1 MDASGQDTYKGG
13 KQPDLEIENE
23 VYNNQ
28 KRKIMD
34 KTHNS
39 PVEGRTQ
46 AEHINCKENETKR
59 LERKLKDA
67 ERLIKELRRDYSF
80 QLDRY
85 NDLEDEF
92 DRLQEAMEER
102 EKSYGAFTRSF
113 THPNAL
119 QAISDTTKPLTVSE
133 STREAVR
140 LLALLHEFRESYLRN
155 AERLGFGDEALS
167 AFENRYL
174 PMLNTVRAMIF
185 ESITLHLP
193 KAAADGI

>member
-1 MDASGQDTYKGG
+1 MDNID
-13 KQPDLEIENE
+13 
-23 VYNNQ
+23 
-28 KRKIMD
+28 
-34 KTHNS
+34 NS
-39 PVEGRTQ
+39 PVGGITQ
-46 AEHINCKENETKR
+46 AGNTNDPAKEIKR

-92 DRLQEAMEER
+92 DRLQETMEER

-119 QAISDTTKPLTVSE
+119 QAVSDTTKPLTVSE

-140 LLALLHEFRESYLRN
+140 LLALLQEFRYCYLGN

>member
-1 MDASGQDTYKGG
+1 
-13 KQPDLEIENE
+13 
-23 VYNNQ
+23 
-28 KRKIMD
+28 MD
-34 KTHNS
+34 KTNNS
-39 PVEGRTQ
+39 PVQGITQ
-46 AEHINCKENETKR
+46 AGNTNDPAKEIKC

-67 ERLIKELRRDYSF
+67 ERLVRELRKDIDF
-80 QLDRY
+80 QFDRY
-85 NDLEDEF
+85 NTLEDEF
-92 DRLQEAMEER
+92 CELQEKMEAR
-102 EKSYGAFTRSF
+102 EKSYRAFTGSF
-113 THPNAL
+113 AHPNAL
-119 QAISDTTKPLTVSE
+119 QAVSDTTKPLTVSE

-140 LLALLHEFRESYLRN
+140 LLALLQEFRESYLNN

>member
-1 MDASGQDTYKGG
+1 
-13 KQPDLEIENE
+13 
-23 VYNNQ
+23 
-28 KRKIMD
+28 MD

-39 PVEGRTQ
+39 PVEGKTQ
-46 AEHINCKENETKR
+46 AEHTNCKANGIKR

-92 DRLQEAMEER
+92 DRLQETMEER

-113 THPNAL
+113 THPNTL
-119 QAISDTTKPLTVSE
+119 QAVGNTAKPLTVSE

-140 LLALLHEFRESYLRN
+140 LLALLQEFRESYLRN
-155 AERLGFGDEALS
+155 AEKLGFGDEALS

-174 PMLNTVRAMIF
+174 PMQNTVRAMIF
-185 ESITLHLP
+185 DSITLHLP
-193 KAAADGI
+193 KAYADGI

>member
-1 MDASGQDTYKGG
+1 MDASGEDTDKGG
-13 KQPDLEIENE
+13 KQPDMETINRKFD
-23 VYNNQ
+23 NQ
-28 KRKIMD
+28 NAKIMD

-39 PVEGRTQ
+39 PVEGKTQ
-46 AEHINCKENETKR
+46 AEHINCKANEIKR

-67 ERLIKELRRDYSF
+67 ERLVKELRRDYSF

-85 NDLEDEF
+85 NALEDEF

-102 EKSYGAFTRSF
+102 EKSYEAFTGSL
-113 THPNAL
+113 TYPNAL
-119 QAISDTTKPLTVSE
+119 QAVGNTSKPLTVSE

-155 AERLGFGDEALS
+155 AERLGFGDEVFS

-174 PMLNTVRAMIF
+174 PMQNTVRAMIF
-185 ESITLHLP
+185 DSITLHLP

>member
-1 MDASGQDTYKGG
+1 MDASGEDTDKGG
-13 KQPDLEIENE
+13 KQPDMETVNRKFD
-23 VYNNQ
+23 NQ
-28 KRKIMD
+28 NAKIMD

-39 PVEGRTQ
+39 PVEGITQ
-46 AEHINCKENETKR
+46 AGNTNDPAKEIKR
-59 LERKLKDA
+59 LERKLKDG
-67 ERLIKELRRDYSF
+67 ERLVRDLRKDYSF

-85 NDLEDEF
+85 NALEDEF
-92 DRLQEAMEER
+92 YKLQDTMEAR
-102 EKSYGAFTRSF
+102 EKSYGAFTGSF
-113 THPNAL
+113 AYPNAL
-119 QAISDTTKPLTVSE
+119 QAVSDTTKPLTVSE

-140 LLALLHEFRESYLRN
+140 LLALLQEFRYCYLGN

>member
-1 MDASGQDTYKGG
+1 
-13 KQPDLEIENE
+13 
-23 VYNNQ
+23 
-28 KRKIMD
+28 MD
-34 KTHNS
+34 KTDNS
-39 PVEGRTQ
+39 PVGGITQ
-46 AEHINCKENETKR
+46 AGNTNDPAKEIKR

-67 ERLIKELRRDYSF
+67 ELLVRDLRKDYSF

-85 NDLEDEF
+85 NALEDELCE
-92 DRLQEAMEER
+92 LQDTMEAR
-102 EKSYGAFTRSF
+102 EKSYGDFTGSF

-119 QAISDTTKPLTVSE
+119 QIVSDTTKPLKVSE

-140 LLALLHEFRESYLRN
+140 LLALLQEFRECYLNN
-155 AERLGFGDEALS
+155 AERLGFGNEALS

-174 PMLNTVRAMIF
+174 LMLNTVRAMIF

>member
-1 MDASGQDTYKGG
+1 
-13 KQPDLEIENE
+13 
-23 VYNNQ
+23 
-28 KRKIMD
+28 MD
-34 KTHNS
+34 KTDNS
-39 PVEGRTQ
+39 PVEGITQ
-46 AEHINCKENETKR
+46 AGNTNDPAKEIKR

-67 ERLIKELRRDYSF
+67 ERLVRELRKDYAF

-92 DRLQEAMEER
+92 YKLQDTMEAR
-102 EKSYGAFTRSF
+102 EKSYGAFTESF

-119 QAISDTTKPLTVSE
+119 QAVSDTTKPLTVSE

-140 LLALLHEFRESYLRN
+140 LLALLQEFRYGYLGN

-193 KAAADGI
+193 KVAADGI